1 MSLFSQRSRE
11 KEIMDDLDY
20 SGPVLAQTLRELK
33 TINRWLG
40 GNEVTNRGLN
50 RLMLDFPQQEY
61 SIVDIG
67 CGGGDMIEVMHAW
80 AQKKQ
85 IVVHFTGVDANA
97 HTIELAKERQQH
109 LPGIEWQTANVFD
122 TSFLEEQVDVATCT
136 LFTHHFTDEELIQ
149 LFVVL
154 KKKARLGFVINDL
167 HRHPLAYYSIKWLTG
182 WFSKSPMV
190 QHDAALSVLRS
201 FTRKEWKSIL
211 QQAGLSKFHI
221 RWRWAFRWQIN
232 VTNTV

>member
-1 MSLFSQRSRE
+1 MIQFAQRSFE
-11 KEIMDDLDY
+11 KEIMDNLDC
-20 SGPVLAQTLRELK
+20 SGPVLEQTLRELK

-40 GNEVTNRGLN
+40 GNDVTNKGLN
-50 RLMLDFPQQEY
+50 RLMRDFPQKEY

-67 CGGGDMIEVMHAW
+67 CGGGDMIEVMQAW
-80 AQKKQ
+80 AKKKQ
-85 IVVHFTGVDANA
+85 ILAHFTGVDANG
-97 HTIELAKERQQH
+97 HTIELAKKRQRH
-109 LPGIEWQTANVFD
+109 LKGIEWRVANVFD
-122 TSFLEEQVDVATCT
+122 VAFLEEQVDIVTCT

-149 LFVVL
+149 LFLVL

-167 HRHPLAYYSIKWLTG
+167 HRHPIAYYSIRWLTG

-190 QHDAALSVLRS
+190 QHDAALSILRS
-201 FTRKEWKSIL
+201 FTRKEWNLIL
-211 QQAGLSKFHI
+211 KQAGLTKFHI